1 MSSSND
7 SESFDTLSL
16 AETDGLS
23 DFELVDVDNDDV
35 RFLTSSSIGS
45 DAASMASDV
54 GTTPSSPHMDASQFH
69 FPDPASVFQDEQ
81 LSLESSSLY
90 TLLAPSEHDQQT
102 ESLQPSHKNKAQAST
117 RPTHSAAAPIVDL
130 GIIEKMEFLRESEH
144 KQAGPSQPHRR
155 AAAMAPKAVWLVAL
169 VAAMLLGFK
178 SSSLLGLSP
187 RDHIAQYDPIAKF
200 ASPSQ
205 HPLTNAAVLASRP
218 ASSLGVT
225 SSPSAS
231 SLAIN
236 KTTKQARAYANPGVA
251 VQKAD
256 PTRKGLTVFT
266 PSWSRSSKVRDPV
279 KPSNLGNK
287 NVRAKRYAGFA
298 GQLASFNLHPDSPVF
313 PSLPRSS
320 YLDNATTTTWAFWL
334 ARLDEV
340 YERSLRPAIS
350 AAKDQVFEAARL
362 VQQYHRDQILPTYAC
377 LRQRALSAAQRTAEV
392 TSHYNQEQVRPA
404 FAFVRGHAARSAQ
417 RSAKYRE
424 KVIFPALAQF
434 RRQAAEA
441 AKSTSEE
448 LHKVA
453 KRTARMTSQYR
464 EEQLRP
470 AFASIFQ
477 QATEAAQHTAEYR
490 EKVVAPALAQFR
502 QQAIDAAKTTSEGLN
517 EAGKRFSAEAGPTVQ
532 QLKEVAYV
540 NLEALGVD
548 EYVGFMLTSLKAA
561 KQTLRS
567 TKQSA

>member
-35 RFLTSSSIGS
+35 RFLASSSIGS

-54 GTTPSSPHMDASQFH
+54 ETTPPSPQMDASHFH

-90 TLLAPSEHDQQT
+90 TLLAPSEHNQQT
-102 ESLQPSHKNKAQAST
+102 ESLQPSHENKAQAST
-117 RPTHSAAAPIVDL
+117 QPMHSAAASIVDL

-155 AAAMAPKAVWLVAL
+155 AAAVAPKAVWLVAL

-187 RDHIAQYDPIAKF
+187 RAHIAQYESIAKF
-200 ASPSQ
+200 ATPSQ
-205 HPLTNAAVLASRP
+205 HPLTNAAVLATRP

-231 SLAIN
+231 SLATN
-236 KTTKQARAYANPGVA
+236 KTTKQARAYAIPGCA

-256 PTRKGLTVFT
+256 PATKGLTVFT
-266 PSWSRSSKVRDPV
+266 PSWSHSSKVRDPV
-279 KPSNLGNK
+279 KSSNLGSK
-287 NVRAKRYAGFA
+287 NARAKRYAGFA
-298 GQLASFNLHPDSPVF
+298 GQLAFNLHPDSPVF

-334 ARLDEV
+334 ARLDDV

-350 AAKDQVFEAARL
+350 AAKDQIFEAARL
-362 VQQYHRDQILPTYAC
+362 VQQYHRDQVLPTYAC
-377 LRQRALSAAQRTAEV
+377 LRQHALIAAQRTAEV
-392 TSHYNQEQVRPA
+392 TSHYNQDQVRPA
-404 FAFVRGHAARSAQ
+404 FAFVRGHAAKSAQ

-424 KVIFPALAQF
+424 KVILPALAQF
-434 RRQAAEA
+434 RRQAADA

-448 LHKVA
+448 LHKAA
-453 KRTARMTSQYR
+453 KRTARMTSQYS
-464 EEQLRP
+464 EQQLRP
-470 AFASIFQ
+470 AFASIYQ
-477 QATEAAQHTAEYR
+477 QATEAAQHTVEYR

-502 QQAIDAAKTTSEGLN
+502 LQAIDAAKTTSEGLN
-517 EAGKRFSAEAGPTVQ
+517 KAGKRFSDEAGPTVQ
-532 QLKEVAYV
+532 QFKEVAYV

-548 EYVGFMLTSLKAA
+548 EYVGFMLTSLRAA
-561 KQTLRS
+561 TQSLRS
-567 TKQSA
+567 TKQSI